1 MNVINLTIKPA
12 NFKNYTVMLDGQ
24 VMKLKKNNRG
34 DYCCRYETQNDNV
47 DLTICKVFELHAKLW
62 WLWAILFYIIG
73 FLGIFSAGH
82 DRKCQSVS
90 YRLNTKL
97 NPQSNVMLTFL
108 PFMEGRPAVQCAVD
122 CYATEMQNVY
132 YVDRLAKKR
141 RKLLAIPYLLL
152 WILGIAA
159 AVILVYKVFLG
170 F

>member
-1 MNVINLTIKPA
+1 MNVINLTIKRA

-24 VMKLKKNNRG
+24 VMKLKKDSNGN
-34 DYCCRYETQNDNV
+34 YSCRYETQNNTA
-47 DLTICKVFELHAKLW
+47 DLTVYKVFELHATLW

-82 DRKCQSVS
+82 DRKCQSLS
-90 YRLNTKL
+90 YRLSTQL
-97 NPQSNVMLTFL
+97 NPQNNIILEFL
-108 PFMEGRPAVQCAVD
+108 PFTEGRPAVRCALD

-132 YVDRLAKKR
+132 YIDRLAKKR

-152 WILGIAA
+152 WIAAIAGV
-159 AVILVYKVFLG
+159 VILILKILG